1 MPSFGRFILTR
12 VVRAA
17 LTIWLVVSAVF
28 IILRLSGDPV
38 ALLLSEDATP
48 AQITALR
55 SSLGLDAP
63 IVVQYARYWGKL
75 FHGDLGDSLR
85 QRQPALGL
93 VFDRMPATLQLAGA
107 AFVLAAVVGFG
118 VGTLAALMRGTVW
131 DRAAMSLTSVL
142 QAGPVFF
149 IGIILILFFSV
160 RLGWLPSS
168 GRGDIKSL
176 ILPAVTLSGFTMA
189 SLARLVRSALLDVLR
204 LDYIRTA
211 RAKGLRER
219 TIVLRHAFRNA
230 ALPLITVLGLE
241 LGGLVTGAVI
251 TETVFAWPGIGR
263 LAVSAVSTRDY
274 PIVQAAVLF
283 IAVVFI
289 LVNFLVDCSYAFLD
303 PRLRES

>member
-12 VVRAA
+12 VVRAV

-48 AQITALR
+48 AQIAALR

-63 IVVQYARYWGKL
+63 IVVQYARYWGNL

-118 VGTLAALMRGTVW
+118 VGTLAALLRGTVW

-149 IGIILILFFSV
+149 VGIILILFFSV

-263 LAVSAVSTRDY
+263 LAVGAVSTRDY

>member
-12 VVRAA
+12 VLRAA

-48 AQITALR
+48 VQIAALR
-55 SSLGLDAP
+55 SYLGLDAP
-63 IVVQYARYWGKL
+63 LVVQYARYWNHL

-93 VFDRMPATLQLAGA
+93 VFERMPATLQLAAA
-107 AFVLAAVVGFG
+107 AFVLAAIVGVG
-118 VGTLAALMRGTVW
+118 VGTLAALTRGTVW
-131 DRAAMSLTSVL
+131 DRAAMSLISVL

-149 IGIILILFFSV
+149 VGIILILFFSV

-168 GRGDIKSL
+168 GRGDLKSL
-176 ILPAVTLSGFTMA
+176 ILPAVSLSGFTMA

-211 RAKGLRER
+211 RAKGLQER

-241 LGGLVTGAVI
+241 IGGLVTGAVI
-251 TETVFAWPGIGR
+251 TETVFAWPGVGR

-289 LVNFLVDCSYAFLD
+289 FVNFLVDCSYALLD

>member
-12 VVRAA
+12 VIRAA

-48 AQITALR
+48 AQIAALR
-55 SSLGLDAP
+55 SHLGLDAP
-63 IVVQYARYWGKL
+63 IVVQYARYWGNL
-75 FHGDLGDSLR
+75 FRGDLGDSLR

-93 VFDRMPATLQLAGA
+93 VFDRMPATLQLAAA
-107 AFVLAAVVGFG
+107 AFVLAAIVGFG
-118 VGTLAALMRGTVW
+118 IGTMAALTRGTIW
-131 DRAAMSLTSVL
+131 DRAAMALISIL

-149 IGIILILFFSV
+149 VGIILILFFSV

-168 GRGDIKSL
+168 GRGDLKNL

-211 RAKGLRER
+211 RAKGISEARV
-219 TIVLRHAFRNA
+219 VLRHALRNA
-230 ALPLITVLGLE
+230 LVAVVALFGLDIGALIGGGTLLTEVVFGLRGIGKLTYDALQNLDLPVVMATVLYASLFVV
-241 LGGLVTGAVI
+241 LANAAVD
-251 TETVFAWPGIGR
+251 A
-263 LAVSAVSTRDY
+263 A
-274 PIVQAAVLF
+274 QAA
-283 IAVVFI
+283 
-289 LVNFLVDCSYAFLD
+289 LD
-303 PRLRES
+303 PRQR

>member
-12 VVRAA
+12 VIRAA

-38 ALLLSEDATP
+38 VLLLSEDATP
-48 AQITALR
+48 AQIAALR
-55 SSLGLDAP
+55 SHLGLDAP
-63 IVVQYARYWGKL
+63 IVVQYARYWVNL

-107 AFVLAAVVGFG
+107 AFVLAAIVGFG
-118 VGTLAALMRGTVW
+118 IGTLAALTRGTIW
-131 DRAAMSLTSVL
+131 DRTAMALTSVL

-168 GRGDIKSL
+168 GRGDFKSL

-189 SLARLVRSALLDVLR
+189 SLARLVRSSLLDVLR

-241 LGGLVTGAVI
+241 IGGLVTGAVI
-251 TETVFAWPGIGR
+251 TETVFAWPGVGR

-283 IAVVFI
+283 IAVIFI
-289 LVNFLVDCSYAFLD
+289 LVNFLVDSSYAFLD